1 MADTPMNTGEVIVE
15 LEKGLRIFKAL
26 ERAHEITLV
35 LATME
40 QRGLEAERRLTAT
53 NQSIAEAE
61 TQGAVRMDAAHAHAQ
76 AVEDAAATLQR
87 ETEAESSR
95 LLRASQTAA
104 AGLVATAETER
115 TRIMNVS
122 AEEARTSESLR
133 AQIAQLRED
142 VQTLETA
149 VKKARQA
156 KDDLLRA

>member
-40 QRGLEAERRLTAT
+40 QRGLEAERRLVAT
-53 NQSIAEAE
+53 NRAIAEAE
-61 TQGAVRMDAAHAHAQ
+61 AQGAVRMNAAQANAQ

-95 LLRASQTAA
+95 LLQASQTAA